1 MSLTLEHVF
10 YTYQKK
16 TPFEKGALLDVS
28 VNIPK
33 GSFVGI
39 IGHTGCG
46 KSTLV
51 QHLNGLLM
59 PESGTVSVD
68 GVVMTDK
75 NKGQLRKK
83 VGLVF
88 QYPEYQLFEET
99 VAKDIAYGLRK
110 ESLSEEEM
118 LNRVLEAMDTV
129 GLDRDLA
136 DRSIYELSGG
146 QKRRVALAGVIVMH
160 PDYLILDEPAA
171 GLDPAGRDEILLHMK
186 KLQEERGITVVL
198 VSHSM
203 EDIAR
208 LADYIY
214 VLNEGRVATEGT
226 VAEIF
231 RQDTLLQNIGLS
243 VPQITTLWNELRKY
257 VPSLS
262 GDIYTVFDA
271 YNAILDLKGRAET

>member
-1 MSLTLEHVF
+1 MALKVEHVF

-28 VNIPK
+28 VDIPA

-68 GVVMTDK
+68 GEILTEK
-75 NKGQLRKK
+75 NRGVLRKK

-110 ESLSEEEM
+110 ESLSEEEK
-118 LNRVLEAMDTV
+118 LARVLEAMDTV
-129 GLDRDLA
+129 GLDRTLA
-136 DRSIYELSGG
+136 DRSVYELSGG
-146 QKRRVALAGVIVMH
+146 QKRRVALAGVIVMR
-160 PDYLILDEPAA
+160 PTYLILDEPAA

-186 KLQEERGITVVL
+186 KLQQENGITVVL

-203 EDIAR
+203 EDIAK

-214 VLNEGRVATEGT
+214 VLNAGRVAAQGT

-231 RQDTLLQNIGLS
+231 RQGELLREIGLA
-243 VPQITTLWNELRKY
+243 VPQITTLWNRLRETI
-257 VPSLS
+257 PSLPR
-262 GDIYTVFDA
+262 DIYTVSDA
-271 YNAILDLKGRAET
+271 YDAIVDYKRGNGK